1 MSRTAPT
8 HTPDGA
14 AIARM
19 LRLTPTAVPDAAA
32 PPLNGSPP
40 AESSDVAIAD
50 WEELLSAVKSRLR
63 LTVGELLAV
72 LPEHQLPDAA
82 HKVQASVLECVN
94 ALDQLQ
100 LTLSHEFA
108 RRQRL
113 EREVIDTQAVLARA
127 RDQLAATQ
135 AEEQHA
141 RHLASHDS
149 LTALPN
155 RSCFHERLEHALAEP
170 ERRRQGLALLYL
182 DLDGFKAVNDA
193 HGHDAGDELLRIV
206 AARLA
211 RSVRADDM
219 VSRIGGDE
227 FACLLPDVP
236 SREQLSH
243 LACKIFDAVSSPMK
257 IGQLKLTIHAS
268 IGIAVCPTDG
278 ANAEDLLKSADN
290 AMYRAKRH
298 NTGYA
303 FVAEGA
309 ASGVRVTE

>member
-1 MSRTAPT
+1 MSRSAPT
-8 HTPDGA
+8 QTPGGDA
-14 AIARM
+14 PARP
-19 LRLTPTAVPDAAA
+19 RGLTPTAAPDAPAS
-32 PPLNGSPP
+32 PLNDSLP
-40 AESSDVAIAD
+40 AVSCDVAIGA

-72 LPEHQLPDAA
+72 LPDHQLPDAA
-82 HKVQASVLECVN
+82 HKVQASVLERVN

-100 LTLSHEFA
+100 LTLSHEFT
-108 RRQRL
+108 RRQQL
-113 EREVIDTQAVLARA
+113 EREVIETQNVLARA
-127 RDQLAATQ
+127 RDQLTATR
-135 AEEQHA
+135 ADEQHA

-155 RSCFHERLEHALAEP
+155 RSCFQERLEHALADP
-170 ERRRQGLALLYL
+170 ELRRQGLALLYL
-182 DLDGFKAVNDA
+182 DLDGFKAVNDE

-219 VSRIGGDE
+219 VSRVGGDE
-227 FACLLPDVP
+227 FACLLADVP

-243 LACKIFDAVSSPMK
+243 LACKMFDAVSAPMK
-257 IGQLKLTIHAS
+257 IGQLKLTVRAS

-278 ANAEDLLKSADN
+278 ASAEALLKSADN
-290 AMYRAKRH
+290 AMYRAKRQ

-303 FVAEGA
+303 FFAEGA
-309 ASGVRVTE
+309 AADVRVTE